1 MRRGNVEATPRLR
14 VGIILVIVAVVVI
27 AVVGTVFAIQ
37 RAGVHQIGD
46 QQESDQQPSGQ
57 QSGGQQAPEPGSP
70 QPAES
75 TQGSGLPQA
84 PAPDEEAAEPDMSA
98 EGRATLEAVAL
109 EAATMMTSW
118 DPNED
123 FNQTSAELRAT
134 ELMTEE
140 RADQIVAPERPATG
154 IQWLEAAEAGATS
167 EPSVEVN
174 EGTESDV
181 VSVIATWVWLDA
193 DGHVVS
199 NPDERRVFY
208 FDFEQVDGELLIS
221 DYQWESL

>member
-1 MRRGNVEATPRLR
+1 MRRGTLETTPRLR
-14 VGIILVIVAVVVI
+14 VGIILVLVAVAVI
-27 AVVGTVFAIQ
+27 AVAGTVFAIQ
-37 RAGVHQIGD
+37 RA
-46 QQESDQQPSGQ
+46 SDQQVTEQMPH
-57 QSGGQQAPEPGSP
+57 

-75 TQGSGLPQA
+75 AQTPDLRQA

-98 EGRATLEAVAL
+98 EDREALEAVAL

-134 ELMTEE
+134 ELMTDE
-140 RADQIVAPERPATG
+140 RANQITAPERPATG
-154 IQWLEAAEAGATS
+154 TQWLEAAEAGATS
-167 EPSVEVN
+167 EPRVEVN

-181 VSVIATWVWLDA
+181 ISVIATWVWLDA

-199 NPDERRVFY
+199 NPDDRRVFY
-208 FDFEQVDGELLIS
+208 FDFEHVDGELLIR

>member
-1 MRRGNVEATPRLR
+1 MRRGNLETTPRLR
-14 VGIILVIVAVVVI
+14 VGIILVIVIVALI
-27 AVVGTVFAIQ
+27 AVAGTVFALQ
-37 RAGVHQIGD
+37 RAGN
-46 QQESDQQPSGQ
+46 QQESDQHDNGHQAAEPTSH
-57 QSGGQQAPEPGSP
+57 QS
-70 QPAES
+70 AES
-75 TQGSGLPQA
+75 AQRPDLRQA

-98 EGRATLEAVAL
+98 EDREALEAVAV
-109 EAATMMTSW
+109 EAATMMTTW

-134 ELMTEE
+134 ELMTDE

-154 IQWLEAAEAGATS
+154 TEWLEAAEAGATS
-167 EPSVEVN
+167 EPRVEVN

-208 FDFEQVDGELLIS
+208 FDFEEVDGELLIS

>member
-1 MRRGNVEATPRLR
+1 MRRGNRETTPRLR
-14 VGIILVIVAVVVI
+14 VGIILVIVAVVLI

-37 RAGVHQIGD
+37 RASEHQTSDQQEGD
-46 QQESDQQPSGQ
+46 QQ
-57 QSGGQQAPEPGSP
+57 ATEPTSQG
-70 QPAES
+70 PAES
-75 TQGSGLPQA
+75 RQTPDLRQA

-98 EGRATLEAVAL
+98 EDRAALEAVAL
-109 EAATMMTSW
+109 EAAAMMTSW

-134 ELMTEE
+134 ELMTDE
-140 RADQIVAPERPATG
+140 RANQIVAPERPVTG
-154 IQWLEAAEAGATS
+154 TEWLEAAEAGATS
-167 EPSVEVN
+167 EPRVEVN

-199 NPDERRVFY
+199 NPGERRVFY
-208 FDFEQVDGELLIS
+208 FDFEQVEGELLIS

>member
-1 MRRGNVEATPRLR
+1 MRRGNLETTPRLR
-14 VGIILVIVAVVVI
+14 VGIIVVIVAVVLI

-37 RAGVHQIGD
+37 RAGNHQIGD
-46 QQESDQQPSGQ
+46 QQESDQQATEPSPHQ
-57 QSGGQQAPEPGSP
+57 PTESAPTPDLRQAPG
-70 QPAES
+70 
-75 TQGSGLPQA
+75 
-84 PAPDEEAAEPDMSA
+84 PDEEAAGPDMSA
-98 EGRATLEAVAL
+98 EDREALEAVAL
-109 EAATMMTSW
+109 EAATMMTTW
-118 DPNED
+118 GPNED

-134 ELMTEE
+134 ELMTDE
-140 RADQIVAPERPATG
+140 RADKITAPERPATG
-154 IQWLEAAEAGATS
+154 SEWLEAAEAGATS
-167 EPSVEVN
+167 EPRVEVN

-208 FDFEQVDGELLIS
+208 FDFEQVDSELLIN